1 MDRGLYSATLN
12 DETID
17 PGEYIAA
24 YEEYK
29 KQIALPLMPIPDRF
43 VNKNFSFTEDTKV
56 DRKDSVFSGDVFE
69 KGHFYHYDEFV
80 TFLKGKTQNS
90 EN

>member
-1 MDRGLYSATLN
+1 
-12 DETID
+12 
-17 PGEYIAA
+17 
-24 YEEYK
+24 
-29 KQIALPLMPIPDRF
+29 MPIPDRF